1 MKNNMFNPTKHGFCS
16 GRSSLSQLLNHCNN
30 VIKLLEEVYNV
41 NVVYLDFSKAFDK
54 LDFSM
59 LLEKIKKVGINGRL
73 ARWLYSFLTN
83 RYQLVLVH
91 GSKSILTEVLSGVPQ
106 GSVLGLLLFSYFHW
120 GHRRLH
126 FSLFLIKFCNGH
138 QSW

>member
-16 GRSSLSQLLNHCNN
+16 GQSSLSQLLNHCNN

-59 LLEKIKKVGINGRL
+59 LLEKIKKFGINGQL
-73 ARWLYSFLTN
+73 ARWLYSFFN
-83 RYQLVLVH
+83 
-91 GSKSILTEVLSGVPQ
+91 KSI
-106 GSVLGLLLFSYFHW
+106 SVGTCSWIKINTYRSTIWSPSRISIRSVTVFLFSL
-120 GHRRLH
+120 GT
-126 FSLFLIKFCNGH
+126 
-138 QSW
+138 